1 MNLDWILSPLTLY
14 IVIALALLASMAL
27 FVSMQAE
34 VYRLRRSAEQS
45 RRALAGKLEQVES
58 VLANIGQQ
66 KPEPQIAEPPAPQV
80 RPSLNLTRR
89 TQALRMRRR
98 GESAESIAAALCTPR
113 NEIEL
118 LFKVYEMVE
127 YRRQIKPPAEPEAAS
142 RRPVVEG

>member
-1 MNLDWILSPLTLY
+1 MNLDWILNPLTLY
-14 IVIALALLASMAL
+14 IVVAVGLLVCIAV
-27 FVSMQAE
+27 FVSTQSE
-34 VYRLRRSAEQS
+34 VCRLRRAAEES
-45 RRALAGKLEQVES
+45 RQAMASQLEQIERMVAE
-58 VLANIGQQ
+58 IGEQ
-66 KPEPQIAEPPAPQV
+66 KAEAAATAPPVPLL

-127 YRRQIKPPAEPEAAS
+127 YRRQIQPPAGQAVSDQPLAAS
-142 RRPVVEG
+142 